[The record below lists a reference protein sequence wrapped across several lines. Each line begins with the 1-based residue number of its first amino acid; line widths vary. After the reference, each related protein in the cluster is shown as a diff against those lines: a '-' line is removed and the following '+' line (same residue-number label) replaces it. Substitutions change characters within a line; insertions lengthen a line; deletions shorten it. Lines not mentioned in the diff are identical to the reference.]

1 MVEAVGEY
9 VSFVIAEIEDARR
22 SCAHPIIIV
31 EQRVDAS
38 EYVDNCF
45 GTADMVIITDQYAHV
60 IDLKLGKGVEVSAVE
75 NPQLMIYGLGVL
87 NMAESIYDIETV
99 RMTIDKTH
107 TKMGKARPWM
117 LWPYLG
123 CGVCLFA
130 IFAIPT
136 SWGQVAQY
144 TFFFI
149 FYVMLN
155 AGFYT
160 ANNIAYSALTAL
172 VTKNENERVQ
182 LGSLRFVF
190 AFTTSTI
197 IQAVTFGLV
206 AHFGNTAAAW
216 RIVALIYVIIGIISN
231 TISVLSLKE
240 LPEDENETKKEA
252 DTPKEKYTLREAAGL
267 LVKNK
272 FYLLILGVYLLTQ
285 LYTAFTGVGT
295 YYMTYVLKDAN
306 LMGKF
311 ATALNIPM
319 IIGLLMVPTVI
330 AKLGGMYKINYT
342 GYALATIARILV
354 IVAAYMGSVPMML
367 AFTAIASLGMCP
379 LQGDLN
385 AVIASASDYTYL
397 TTGKRID
404 GTMYSCTSLGVK
416 IGGGLG
422 TAISGWLLAA
432 AGFIEGGVATQPEAV
447 ITMLNV
453 MYLWLPA
460 IFCALVTFL
469 LTKLNVEK
477 ANKALIASRKA

>member
-1 MVEAVGEY
+1 MTEKKYLKWYNKIGYGSGDIGGNVVYAFLTF
-9 VSFVIAEIEDARR
+9 FV
-22 SCAHPIIIV
+22 
-31 EQRVDAS
+31 
-38 EYVDNCF
+38 
-45 GTADMVIITDQYAHV
+45 
-60 IDLKLGKGVEVSAVE
+60 
-75 NPQLMIYGLGVL
+75 MIYLTDSIGLNSGIIGTL
-87 NMAESIYDIETV
+87 MAVAKIFDGISDVIFGSL
-99 RMTIDKTH
+99 IDKTH

-117 LWPYLG
+117 LWPYFG

-136 SWGQVAQY
+136 SWGKVAQY
-144 TFFFI
+144 TFFLI

-172 VTKNENERVQ
+172 VTRNENERVQ
-182 LGSLRFVF
+182 LGSIRFIF

-197 IQAVTFGLV
+197 IQAITFGLV
-206 AHFGNTAAAW
+206 DYFGNDAAAW
-216 RIVALIYVIIGIISN
+216 KIVALIYVMIGIISN

-240 LPEDENETKKEA
+240 LPEEENNTKKETSA
-252 DTPKEKYTLREAAGL
+252 PAEKYSLREAVGL
-267 LVKNK
+267 LIKNK
-272 FYLLILGVYLLTQ
+272 YYLLILGIYMLTQ
-285 LYTAFTGVGT
+285 LYSAFTGVGT
-295 YYMTYVLKDAN
+295 FYMTYVLGDAN
-306 LMGKF
+306 LLGKF

-319 IIGLLMVPTVI
+319 IIGLLLVPTVV
-330 AKLGGMYKINYT
+330 AKLGGMYRINYS
-342 GYALATIARILV
+342 GYIVATVARFLV
-354 IVAAYMGSVPMML
+354 IVAAYMGSIPMML
-367 AFTAIASLGMCP
+367 AFTAVASLGMCP

-416 IGGGLG
+416 LGGGLG
-422 TAISGWLLAA
+422 TAVSGWLLAA
-432 AGFIEGGVATQPEAV
+432 SGYIKGGAVAQPDSV

-469 LTKLNVEK
+469 LIQLNVEK
-477 ANKALIASRKA
+477 ANQTILAARKD

>member
-1 MVEAVGEY
+1 MTEKKYLKWYNKIGYGSGDIGGNVVYAFLTF
-9 VSFVIAEIEDARR
+9 FV
-22 SCAHPIIIV
+22 
-31 EQRVDAS
+31 
-38 EYVDNCF
+38 
-45 GTADMVIITDQYAHV
+45 
-60 IDLKLGKGVEVSAVE
+60 
-75 NPQLMIYGLGVL
+75 MIYLTDSIGLNSGIIGTL
-87 NMAESIYDIETV
+87 MAVAKIFDGISDVIFGAL
-99 RMTIDKTH
+99 IDKTH

-117 LWPYLG
+117 LWPYFG

-136 SWGQVAQY
+136 SWGKVAQY
-144 TFFFI
+144 TFFLI

-182 LGSLRFVF
+182 LGSIRFVF

-206 AHFGNTAAAW
+206 DHFGNDAAAW
-216 RIVALIYVIIGIISN
+216 KIVALIYVMIGIISN

-240 LPEDENETKKEA
+240 LPEEENNTKKETSA
-252 DTPKEKYTLREAAGL
+252 PAEKYSLREAVGL
-267 LVKNK
+267 LIKNK
-272 FYLLILGVYLLTQ
+272 YYLLILGIYLLTQ
-285 LYTAFTGVGT
+285 LYSAFTGVGT
-295 YYMTYVLKDAN
+295 FYMTYVLGDAN
-306 LMGKF
+306 LLGKF

-319 IIGLLMVPTVI
+319 IIGLLLVPTVV
-330 AKLGGMYKINYT
+330 AKLGGMYRINYS
-342 GYALATIARILV
+342 GYIVATVARFLV
-354 IVAAYMGSVPMML
+354 IVAAYMGSISMML
-367 AFTAIASLGMCP
+367 AFTAVASLGMCP

-416 IGGGLG
+416 LGGGLG
-422 TAISGWLLAA
+422 TAVSGWLLAA
-432 AGFIEGGVATQPEAV
+432 SGYIKGGAVAQPDSV

-469 LTKLNVEK
+469 LIQLNVEK
-477 ANKALIASRKA
+477 ANQTILAARKD

>member
-1 MVEAVGEY
+1 MTEKKYLKWYNKIGYGSGDIGGNVVYAFLTF
-9 VSFVIAEIEDARR
+9 FV
-22 SCAHPIIIV
+22 
-31 EQRVDAS
+31 
-38 EYVDNCF
+38 
-45 GTADMVIITDQYAHV
+45 
-60 IDLKLGKGVEVSAVE
+60 
-75 NPQLMIYGLGVL
+75 MIYLTDSIGLNSGIIGTL
-87 NMAESIYDIETV
+87 MAVAKIFDGISDVIFGSL
-99 RMTIDKTH
+99 IDKTH

-117 LWPYLG
+117 LWPYFG

-136 SWGQVAQY
+136 SWGKVAQY
-144 TFFFI
+144 TFFLI

-182 LGSLRFVF
+182 LGSIRFVF

-197 IQAVTFGLV
+197 IQAITFGLV
-206 AHFGNTAAAW
+206 DYFGNDAAAW
-216 RIVALIYVIIGIISN
+216 KIVALIYVIIGIISN

-240 LPEDENETKKEA
+240 LPEEENNTKKETSA
-252 DTPKEKYTLREAAGL
+252 PAEKYSLREAVGL
-267 LVKNK
+267 LIKNK
-272 FYLLILGVYLLTQ
+272 YYLLILGIYLLTQ
-285 LYTAFTGVGT
+285 LYSAFTGVGT
-295 YYMTYVLKDAN
+295 FYMTYVLGDAN
-306 LMGKF
+306 LLGKF

-319 IIGLLMVPTVI
+319 IIGLLLVPTVV
-330 AKLGGMYKINYT
+330 AKLGGMYRINYS
-342 GYALATIARILV
+342 GYLVATVARFLV
-354 IVAAYMGSVPMML
+354 IVAAYMDSIPMML
-367 AFTAIASLGMCP
+367 AFTAVASLGMCP

-416 IGGGLG
+416 LGGGLG
-422 TAISGWLLAA
+422 TAVSGWLLAA
-432 AGFIEGGVATQPEAV
+432 SGYIKGGAVAQPDSV

-460 IFCALVTFL
+460 IFCALVAL
-469 LTKLNVEK
+469 LLIQLNVEK
-477 ANKALIASRKA
+477 ANQTILAARKG

>member
-1 MVEAVGEY
+1 MTEKKYLKWYNKIGYGSGDIGGNVVYAFLTF
-9 VSFVIAEIEDARR
+9 FV
-22 SCAHPIIIV
+22 
-31 EQRVDAS
+31 
-38 EYVDNCF
+38 
-45 GTADMVIITDQYAHV
+45 
-60 IDLKLGKGVEVSAVE
+60 
-75 NPQLMIYGLGVL
+75 MIYLTDSIGLNSGIIGTL
-87 NMAESIYDIETV
+87 MAVAKIFDGISDVIFGSL
-99 RMTIDKTH
+99 IDKTH

-117 LWPYLG
+117 LWPYFG

-136 SWGQVAQY
+136 SWGKVAQY
-144 TFFFI
+144 TFFLI

-182 LGSLRFVF
+182 LGSIRFVF

-206 AHFGNTAAAW
+206 DYFGNDAAAW
-216 RIVALIYVIIGIISN
+216 KIVALIYVMIGIISN

-240 LPEDENETKKEA
+240 LPEEENNTEKETSA
-252 DTPKEKYTLREAAGL
+252 PAEKYSLREAVGL
-267 LVKNK
+267 LIKNK
-272 FYLLILGVYLLTQ
+272 YYLLILGIYLLTQ
-285 LYTAFTGVGT
+285 LYSAFTGVGT
-295 YYMTYVLKDAN
+295 FYMTYVLGDAN
-306 LMGKF
+306 LLGKF

-319 IIGLLMVPTVI
+319 IIGLLLVPTVV
-330 AKLGGMYKINYT
+330 AKLGGMYRINYS
-342 GYALATIARILV
+342 GYLVATVARFLV
-354 IVAAYMGSVPMML
+354 IVAAYMGSIPMML
-367 AFTAIASLGMCP
+367 VFTAVASLGMCP

-416 IGGGLG
+416 LGGGLG
-422 TAISGWLLAA
+422 TAVSGWLLAA
-432 AGFIEGGVATQPEAV
+432 SGYVKGGAVAQPDSV

-469 LTKLNVEK
+469 LIQLNVEK
-477 ANKALIASRKA
+477 ANQTILAARKG

>member
-1 MVEAVGEY
+1 MNEKRYLKWYNKIGYGSGDIAGNVVYAFLTF
-9 VSFVIAEIEDARR
+9 FV
-22 SCAHPIIIV
+22 
-31 EQRVDAS
+31 
-38 EYVDNCF
+38 
-45 GTADMVIITDQYAHV
+45 
-60 IDLKLGKGVEVSAVE
+60 
-75 NPQLMIYGLGVL
+75 MIYLTDTVGLNAGIVGTL
-87 NMAESIYDIETV
+87 MAVAKIFDGISDVIFGSL
-99 RMTIDKTH
+99 IDKTH

-136 SWGQVAQY
+136 SWGQTAQY
-144 TFFFI
+144 AFFFI

-206 AHFGNTAAAW
+206 AYFGNTAAAW
-216 RIVALIYVIIGIISN
+216 RIVALIYVVIGIISN
-231 TISVLSLKE
+231 TLSVLSVKE
-240 LPEDENETKKEA
+240 LPADELDETDDKNIQA
-252 DTPKEKYTLREAAGL
+252 VMEKYSLRDAARL
-267 LVKNK
+267 LFKNK
-272 FYLLILGVYLLTQ
+272 YYLLILGVYLLTQ
-285 LYTAFTGVGT
+285 LYSAFTGVGT
-295 YYMTYVLKDAN
+295 YYMTYVLGDAN
-306 LMGKF
+306 LLGKF

-319 IIGLLMVPTVI
+319 IIGLLIVPTLV
-330 AKLGGMYKINYT
+330 AKLGGMYKINYR
-342 GYALATIARILV
+342 GYAIATVARILV

-367 AFTAIASLGMCP
+367 VFTAVASLGMCP

-432 AGFIEGGVATQPEAV
+432 AGFIQGGAAVQPDSV
-447 ITMLNV
+447 ISMLNV

-469 LTKLNVEK
+469 LTRLNVEK
-477 ANKALIASRKA
+477 ANTALLAKKG

>member
-1 MVEAVGEY
+1 MTEKKYLKWYNKIGYGSGDIGGNVVYAFLTF
-9 VSFVIAEIEDARR
+9 FV
-22 SCAHPIIIV
+22 
-31 EQRVDAS
+31 
-38 EYVDNCF
+38 
-45 GTADMVIITDQYAHV
+45 
-60 IDLKLGKGVEVSAVE
+60 
-75 NPQLMIYGLGVL
+75 MIYLTDSVGLNSGIIGTL
-87 NMAESIYDIETV
+87 MAVAKIFDGISDVIFGSL
-99 RMTIDKTH
+99 IDKTH

-117 LWPYLG
+117 LWPYFG

-136 SWGQVAQY
+136 SWGKVAQY
-144 TFFFI
+144 AFFLI

-155 AGFYT
+155 AVFYT

-182 LGSLRFVF
+182 LGSIRFIF

-206 AHFGNTAAAW
+206 DYFGNDAAAW
-216 RIVALIYVIIGIISN
+216 KIVALIYVMIGIISN

-240 LPEDENETKKEA
+240 LPEEENNTKKETSA
-252 DTPKEKYTLREAAGL
+252 PAEKYSLREAVGL
-267 LVKNK
+267 LIKNK
-272 FYLLILGVYLLTQ
+272 YYLLILGIYLLTQ
-285 LYTAFTGVGT
+285 LYSAFTGVGT
-295 YYMTYVLKDAN
+295 FYMTYVLGDAN
-306 LMGKF
+306 LLGKF

-319 IIGLLMVPTVI
+319 IIGLLLVPTVV
-330 AKLGGMYKINYT
+330 AKLGGMYRINYS
-342 GYALATIARILV
+342 GYLVATVARFLV
-354 IVAAYMGSVPMML
+354 IVAAYMGSIPMML
-367 AFTAIASLGMCP
+367 VFTAVASLGMCP

-416 IGGGLG
+416 LGGGLG
-422 TAISGWLLAA
+422 TAVSGWLLAA
-432 AGFIEGGVATQPEAV
+432 SGYIKGGAVAQPDSV

-469 LTKLNVEK
+469 LIQLNVEK
-477 ANKALIASRKA
+477 ANQTILAARKG

>member
-1 MVEAVGEY
+1 MWVWETPPEVKENLFRRITMNEKRYLKWYNKIGYGSGDIAGNVVY
-9 VSFVIAEIEDARR
+9 AFLTFFV
-22 SCAHPIIIV
+22 
-31 EQRVDAS
+31 
-38 EYVDNCF
+38 
-45 GTADMVIITDQYAHV
+45 
-60 IDLKLGKGVEVSAVE
+60 
-75 NPQLMIYGLGVL
+75 MIYLTDTIGLNPGIIGTL
-87 NMAESIYDIETV
+87 MAVAKIFDGFSDVIFGSL
-99 RMTIDKTH
+99 IDKTH

-123 CGVCLFA
+123 CGACLFA

-136 SWGQVAQY
+136 SWGQTAQY
-144 TFFFI
+144 AFFFI

-206 AHFGNTAAAW
+206 EHFGNDAAAW

-231 TISVLSLKE
+231 TISVLSMKE
-240 LPEDENETKKEA
+240 LPPDELDETENKNIQTA
-252 DTPKEKYTLREAAGL
+252 TEKYSLREAASL

-295 YYMTYVLKDAN
+295 YYMTYVLGDAN

-319 IIGLLMVPTVI
+319 IIGLLLVPTIV
-330 AKLGGMYKINYT
+330 AKLGGMYKINYS
-342 GYALATIARILV
+342 GYALATVARILV

-367 AFTAIASLGMCP
+367 AFTAVASLGMCP

-432 AGFIEGGVATQPEAV
+432 SGFIQGGAAVQPDSV

-460 IFCALVTFL
+460 IFCGLVTFL

-477 ANKALIASRKA
+477 ANQKILSAHKV

>member
-1 MVEAVGEY
+1 MTEKKYLKWYNKIGYGSGDIGGNVVYAFLTF
-9 VSFVIAEIEDARR
+9 FV
-22 SCAHPIIIV
+22 
-31 EQRVDAS
+31 
-38 EYVDNCF
+38 
-45 GTADMVIITDQYAHV
+45 
-60 IDLKLGKGVEVSAVE
+60 
-75 NPQLMIYGLGVL
+75 MIYLTDSIGLNSGIIGTL
-87 NMAESIYDIETV
+87 MAVAKIFDGISDVIFGSL
-99 RMTIDKTH
+99 IDKTH

-117 LWPYLG
+117 LWPYFG

-136 SWGQVAQY
+136 SWGKVAQY
-144 TFFFI
+144 TFFLI

-182 LGSLRFVF
+182 LGSIRFVF

-197 IQAVTFGLV
+197 IQAITFGLV
-206 AHFGNTAAAW
+206 DYFGNDAAAW
-216 RIVALIYVIIGIISN
+216 KIVALIYVIIGIISN

-240 LPEDENETKKEA
+240 LPEEENNTKKETSA
-252 DTPKEKYTLREAAGL
+252 PAEKYSLREAVGL
-267 LVKNK
+267 LIKNK
-272 FYLLILGVYLLTQ
+272 YYLLILGIYLLTQ
-285 LYTAFTGVGT
+285 LYSAFTGVGT
-295 YYMTYVLKDAN
+295 FYMTYVLGDAN
-306 LMGKF
+306 LLGKF

-319 IIGLLMVPTVI
+319 IIGLLLVPTVV
-330 AKLGGMYKINYT
+330 AKLGGMYRINYS
-342 GYALATIARILV
+342 GYLVATVARFLV
-354 IVAAYMGSVPMML
+354 IVAAYMGSIPMML
-367 AFTAIASLGMCP
+367 VFTAVASLGMCP

-416 IGGGLG
+416 LGGGLG
-422 TAISGWLLAA
+422 TAVSGWLLAA
-432 AGFIEGGVATQPEAV
+432 SGYIKGGAVAQPDSV

-469 LTKLNVEK
+469 LIQLNVEK
-477 ANKALIASRKA
+477 ANQTILAARKG

>member
-1 MVEAVGEY
+1 MTEKKYLKWYNKIGYGSGDIGGNVVYAFLTF
-9 VSFVIAEIEDARR
+9 FV
-22 SCAHPIIIV
+22 
-31 EQRVDAS
+31 
-38 EYVDNCF
+38 
-45 GTADMVIITDQYAHV
+45 
-60 IDLKLGKGVEVSAVE
+60 
-75 NPQLMIYGLGVL
+75 MIYLTDSVGLNSGIIGTL
-87 NMAESIYDIETV
+87 MAVAKIFDGISDVIFGSL
-99 RMTIDKTH
+99 IDKTH

-117 LWPYLG
+117 LWPYFG

-136 SWGQVAQY
+136 SWGKVAQY
-144 TFFFI
+144 AFFLI

-155 AGFYT
+155 AVFYT

-182 LGSLRFVF
+182 LGSIRFVF

-206 AHFGNTAAAW
+206 DYFGNDAAAW
-216 RIVALIYVIIGIISN
+216 KIVALIYVMIGIISN

-240 LPEDENETKKEA
+240 LPEEENNTKKETSA
-252 DTPKEKYTLREAAGL
+252 PAEKYSLREAVGL
-267 LVKNK
+267 LIKNK
-272 FYLLILGVYLLTQ
+272 YYLLILGIYLLTQ
-285 LYTAFTGVGT
+285 LYSAFTGVGT
-295 YYMTYVLKDAN
+295 FYMTYVLGDAN
-306 LMGKF
+306 LLGKF

-319 IIGLLMVPTVI
+319 IIGLLLVPTVV
-330 AKLGGMYKINYT
+330 AKLGGMYRINYS
-342 GYALATIARILV
+342 GYIVATVARFLV
-354 IVAAYMGSVPMML
+354 IVAAYMGSIPMML
-367 AFTAIASLGMCP
+367 AFTAVASLGMCP

-416 IGGGLG
+416 LGGGLG
-422 TAISGWLLAA
+422 TAVSGWLLAA
-432 AGFIEGGVATQPEAV
+432 SGYIKGGAVAQPDSV

-460 IFCALVTFL
+460 IFCALVAFL
-469 LTKLNVEK
+469 LIQLNVEK
-477 ANKALIASRKA
+477 ANQTILAARKG

>member
-1 MVEAVGEY
+1 MTEKKYLKWYNKIGYGSGDIGGNVVYAFLTF
-9 VSFVIAEIEDARR
+9 FV
-22 SCAHPIIIV
+22 
-31 EQRVDAS
+31 
-38 EYVDNCF
+38 
-45 GTADMVIITDQYAHV
+45 
-60 IDLKLGKGVEVSAVE
+60 
-75 NPQLMIYGLGVL
+75 MIYLTDSIGLNSGIIGTL
-87 NMAESIYDIETV
+87 MAVAKIFDGISDVIFGAL
-99 RMTIDKTH
+99 IDKTH

-117 LWPYLG
+117 LWPYFG

-136 SWGQVAQY
+136 SWGKVAQY
-144 TFFFI
+144 TFFLI

-155 AGFYT
+155 VGFYT

-182 LGSLRFVF
+182 LGSIRFVF

-197 IQAVTFGLV
+197 IQAITFGLV
-206 AHFGNTAAAW
+206 DHFGNDAAAW
-216 RIVALIYVIIGIISN
+216 KIVALIYVMIGIISN

-240 LPEDENETKKEA
+240 LPEEENNTKKETSA
-252 DTPKEKYTLREAAGL
+252 PAEKYSLREAVGL
-267 LVKNK
+267 LLKNK
-272 FYLLILGVYLLTQ
+272 YYLLILGIYLLTQ
-285 LYTAFTGVGT
+285 LYSAFTGVGT
-295 YYMTYVLKDAN
+295 FYMTYVLGDAN
-306 LMGKF
+306 LLGKF

-319 IIGLLMVPTVI
+319 IIGLLLVPTVV
-330 AKLGGMYKINYT
+330 AKLGGMYRINYS
-342 GYALATIARILV
+342 GYIVATVARFLV
-354 IVAAYMGSVPMML
+354 IVAAYMDSIPMML
-367 AFTAIASLGMCP
+367 AFTAVASLGMCP

-416 IGGGLG
+416 LGGGLG
-422 TAISGWLLAA
+422 TAVSGWLLAA
-432 AGFIEGGVATQPEAV
+432 SGYIKGGAVAQPDSV

-469 LTKLNVEK
+469 LIQLNVEK
-477 ANKALIASRKA
+477 ANQTILAARKG

>member
-1 MVEAVGEY
+1 MTEKKYLKWYNKIGYGSGDIGGNVVYAFLTF
-9 VSFVIAEIEDARR
+9 FV
-22 SCAHPIIIV
+22 
-31 EQRVDAS
+31 
-38 EYVDNCF
+38 
-45 GTADMVIITDQYAHV
+45 
-60 IDLKLGKGVEVSAVE
+60 
-75 NPQLMIYGLGVL
+75 MIYLTDSVGLNSGIIGTL
-87 NMAESIYDIETV
+87 MAVAKIFDGISDVIFGSL
-99 RMTIDKTH
+99 IDKTH

-117 LWPYLG
+117 LWPYFG

-136 SWGQVAQY
+136 SWGKVAQY
-144 TFFFI
+144 AFFLI

-155 AGFYT
+155 AVFYT

-182 LGSLRFVF
+182 LGSIRFIF

-206 AHFGNTAAAW
+206 DYFGNDAAAW
-216 RIVALIYVIIGIISN
+216 KIVALIYVMIGIISN

-240 LPEDENETKKEA
+240 LPEEENNTKKETSA
-252 DTPKEKYTLREAAGL
+252 PAEKYSLREAVGL
-267 LVKNK
+267 LIKNK
-272 FYLLILGVYLLTQ
+272 YYLLILGIYLLTQ
-285 LYTAFTGVGT
+285 LYSAFTGVGT
-295 YYMTYVLKDAN
+295 FYMTYVLGDAN
-306 LMGKF
+306 LLGKF

-319 IIGLLMVPTVI
+319 IIGLLLVPTVV
-330 AKLGGMYKINYT
+330 AKLGGMYRINYS
-342 GYALATIARILV
+342 GYIVATVARFLV
-354 IVAAYMGSVPMML
+354 IVAAYMGSIPMML
-367 AFTAIASLGMCP
+367 AFTAVASLGMCP

-416 IGGGLG
+416 LGGGLG
-422 TAISGWLLAA
+422 TAVSGWLLAA
-432 AGFIEGGVATQPEAV
+432 SGYIKGGAVAQPDSV

-460 IFCALVTFL
+460 IFCALVAFL
-469 LTKLNVEK
+469 LIQLNVEK
-477 ANKALIASRKA
+477 ANQTILAARKG

>member
-1 MVEAVGEY
+1 MQDKRYLKWFNKIGYGSGDIAGNVVYAFLTF
-9 VSFVIAEIEDARR
+9 FV
-22 SCAHPIIIV
+22 
-31 EQRVDAS
+31 
-38 EYVDNCF
+38 
-45 GTADMVIITDQYAHV
+45 
-60 IDLKLGKGVEVSAVE
+60 
-75 NPQLMIYGLGVL
+75 MIYLTDTIGLNPGIIGTL
-87 NMAESIYDIETV
+87 MAVAKIFDGFSDVIFGSL
-99 RMTIDKTH
+99 IDKTK

-144 TFFFI
+144 AFFFI

-197 IQAVTFGLV
+197 IQGVTFTLV

-231 TISVLSLKE
+231 TISVLSVKE
-240 LPEDENETKKEA
+240 LPVDELDETDDKNIQA
-252 DTPKEKYTLREAAGL
+252 VMEKYSLRDAARL
-267 LVKNK
+267 LIKNK
-272 FYLLILGVYLLTQ
+272 YYLLILGVYLLTQ
-285 LYTAFTGVGT
+285 LYSAFTGVGT
-295 YYMTYVLKDAN
+295 YYMTYVLGNKD
-306 LMGKF
+306 LMGNF

-319 IIGLLMVPTVI
+319 IIGLLIVPTLV
-330 AKLGGMYKINYT
+330 AKLGGMYKINYR
-342 GYALATIARILV
+342 GYALATLARILV

-367 AFTAIASLGMCP
+367 VFTAVASLGMCP

-432 AGFIEGGVATQPEAV
+432 AGFIQGGAAVQPDSV
-447 ITMLNV
+447 ISMLNV

-477 ANKALIASRKA
+477 ANSALLAKKG

>member
-1 MVEAVGEY
+1 MTEKKYLKWYNKIGYGSGDIGGNVVYAFLTF
-9 VSFVIAEIEDARR
+9 FV
-22 SCAHPIIIV
+22 
-31 EQRVDAS
+31 
-38 EYVDNCF
+38 
-45 GTADMVIITDQYAHV
+45 
-60 IDLKLGKGVEVSAVE
+60 
-75 NPQLMIYGLGVL
+75 MIYLTDSIGLNSGIIGTL
-87 NMAESIYDIETV
+87 MAVAKIFDGISDVIFGAL
-99 RMTIDKTH
+99 IDKTH

-117 LWPYLG
+117 LWPYFG

-136 SWGQVAQY
+136 SWGKVAQY
-144 TFFFI
+144 TFFLI

-182 LGSLRFVF
+182 LGSIRFVF

-197 IQAVTFGLV
+197 IQAITFGLV
-206 AHFGNTAAAW
+206 DYFGNDAAAW
-216 RIVALIYVIIGIISN
+216 KIVALIYVMIGIISN

-240 LPEDENETKKEA
+240 LPEEENNTKKETSA
-252 DTPKEKYTLREAAGL
+252 PAEKYSLREAVGL
-267 LVKNK
+267 LIKNK
-272 FYLLILGVYLLTQ
+272 YYLLILGIYLLTQ
-285 LYTAFTGVGT
+285 LYSAFTGVGT
-295 YYMTYVLKDAN
+295 FYMTYVLGDAN
-306 LMGKF
+306 LLGKF

-319 IIGLLMVPTVI
+319 IIGLLLVPTVV
-330 AKLGGMYKINYT
+330 AKLGGMYRINYS
-342 GYALATIARILV
+342 GYLVATVARFLV
-354 IVAAYMGSVPMML
+354 IVAAYMGSIPMML
-367 AFTAIASLGMCP
+367 VFTAVASLGMCP

-416 IGGGLG
+416 LGGGLG
-422 TAISGWLLAA
+422 TAVSGWLLAA
-432 AGFIEGGVATQPEAV
+432 SGYVKGGAVAQPDSV

-460 IFCALVTFL
+460 IFCALVAL
-469 LTKLNVEK
+469 LLIQLNVEK
-477 ANKALIASRKA
+477 ANQTIQAARKG

>member
-1 MVEAVGEY
+1 MTEKKYLKWYNKIGYGSGDIGGNVVYAFLTF
-9 VSFVIAEIEDARR
+9 FV
-22 SCAHPIIIV
+22 
-31 EQRVDAS
+31 
-38 EYVDNCF
+38 
-45 GTADMVIITDQYAHV
+45 
-60 IDLKLGKGVEVSAVE
+60 
-75 NPQLMIYGLGVL
+75 MIYLTDSVGLNSGIIGTL
-87 NMAESIYDIETV
+87 MAVAKIFDGISDVIFGSL
-99 RMTIDKTH
+99 IDKTH

-117 LWPYLG
+117 LWPYFG

-136 SWGQVAQY
+136 SWGKVAQY

-182 LGSLRFVF
+182 LGSIRFVF

-197 IQAVTFGLV
+197 IQAITFGLV
-206 AHFGNTAAAW
+206 DYFGNDAAAW
-216 RIVALIYVIIGIISN
+216 KIVALIYVMIGIISN

-240 LPEDENETKKEA
+240 LPEEENNTKKETSA
-252 DTPKEKYTLREAAGL
+252 PAEKYSLREAVGL
-267 LVKNK
+267 LIKNK
-272 FYLLILGVYLLTQ
+272 YYLLILGIYMLTQ
-285 LYTAFTGVGT
+285 LYSAFTGVGT
-295 YYMTYVLKDAN
+295 FYMTYVLGDAN
-306 LMGKF
+306 LLGKF

-319 IIGLLMVPTVI
+319 IIGLLLVPTVV
-330 AKLGGMYKINYT
+330 AKLGGMYRINYS
-342 GYALATIARILV
+342 GYIVATVARFLV
-354 IVAAYMGSVPMML
+354 IVAAYMDNIPMML
-367 AFTAIASLGMCP
+367 AFTAVASLGMCP

-416 IGGGLG
+416 LGGGLG
-422 TAISGWLLAA
+422 TAVSGWLLAA
-432 AGFIEGGVATQPEAV
+432 SGYIEGGAVVQPDSV

-469 LTKLNVEK
+469 LIQLNVEK
-477 ANKALIASRKA
+477 ANQTILAARKG

>member
-1 MVEAVGEY
+1 MTEKKYLKWYNKIGYGSGDIGGNVVYAFLTF
-9 VSFVIAEIEDARR
+9 FV
-22 SCAHPIIIV
+22 
-31 EQRVDAS
+31 
-38 EYVDNCF
+38 
-45 GTADMVIITDQYAHV
+45 
-60 IDLKLGKGVEVSAVE
+60 
-75 NPQLMIYGLGVL
+75 MIYLTDSVGLNSGIIGTL
-87 NMAESIYDIETV
+87 MAVAKIFDGISDVIFGSL
-99 RMTIDKTH
+99 IDKTH

-117 LWPYLG
+117 LWPYFG

-136 SWGQVAQY
+136 SWGNVAQY
-144 TFFFI
+144 AFFLI

-155 AGFYT
+155 AVFYT

-182 LGSLRFVF
+182 LGSIRFIF

-197 IQAVTFGLV
+197 IQAITFGLV
-206 AHFGNTAAAW
+206 DYFGNDAAAW
-216 RIVALIYVIIGIISN
+216 KIVALIYVMIGIISN

-240 LPEDENETKKEA
+240 LPEEENNTKKETSA
-252 DTPKEKYTLREAAGL
+252 PAEKYSLREAVGL
-267 LVKNK
+267 LIKNK
-272 FYLLILGVYLLTQ
+272 YYLLILGIYMLTQ
-285 LYTAFTGVGT
+285 LYSAFTGVGT
-295 YYMTYVLKDAN
+295 YYMTYVLGDAN
-306 LMGKF
+306 LLGKF

-319 IIGLLMVPTVI
+319 IIGLLLVPTVV
-330 AKLGGMYKINYT
+330 AKLGGMYRINYS
-342 GYALATIARILV
+342 GYIVATVARFLV
-354 IVAAYMGSVPMML
+354 IVAAYMASIPMML
-367 AFTAIASLGMCP
+367 AFTAVASLGMCP

-416 IGGGLG
+416 LGGGLG
-422 TAISGWLLAA
+422 TAVSGWLLAA
-432 AGFIEGGVATQPEAV
+432 SGYIKGGAVAQPDSV

-469 LTKLNVEK
+469 LIQLNVEK
-477 ANKALIASRKA
+477 ANQTILAARKG

>member
-1 MVEAVGEY
+1 MTEKKYLKWYNKIGYGSGDIGGNVVYAFLTF
-9 VSFVIAEIEDARR
+9 FV
-22 SCAHPIIIV
+22 
-31 EQRVDAS
+31 
-38 EYVDNCF
+38 
-45 GTADMVIITDQYAHV
+45 
-60 IDLKLGKGVEVSAVE
+60 
-75 NPQLMIYGLGVL
+75 MIYLTDSIGLNSGIIGTL
-87 NMAESIYDIETV
+87 MAVAKIFDGISDVIFGSL
-99 RMTIDKTH
+99 IDKTH

-117 LWPYLG
+117 LWPYFG

-136 SWGQVAQY
+136 SWGKVAQY
-144 TFFFI
+144 TFFLI

-155 AGFYT
+155 AVFYT

-182 LGSLRFVF
+182 LGSIRFVF

-197 IQAVTFGLV
+197 IQAITFGLV
-206 AHFGNTAAAW
+206 DYFGNDAAAW
-216 RIVALIYVIIGIISN
+216 KIVALIYVIIGIISN

-240 LPEDENETKKEA
+240 LPEEENNTKKETSA
-252 DTPKEKYTLREAAGL
+252 PAEKYSLREAVGL
-267 LVKNK
+267 LIKNK
-272 FYLLILGVYLLTQ
+272 YYLLILGIYMLTQ
-285 LYTAFTGVGT
+285 LYSAFTGVGT
-295 YYMTYVLKDAN
+295 YYMTYVLGDAN
-306 LMGKF
+306 LLGKF

-319 IIGLLMVPTVI
+319 IIGLLLVPTVV
-330 AKLGGMYKINYT
+330 AKLGGMYRINYS
-342 GYALATIARILV
+342 GYIVATVARFLV
-354 IVAAYMGSVPMML
+354 IVAAYMDSIPMML
-367 AFTAIASLGMCP
+367 AFTAVASLGMCP

-416 IGGGLG
+416 LGGGLG
-422 TAISGWLLAA
+422 TAVSGWLLAA
-432 AGFIEGGVATQPEAV
+432 SGYIKGGAVAQPDSV

-469 LTKLNVEK
+469 LIQLNVEK
-477 ANKALIASRKA
+477 ANQTILAAHKG

>member
-1 MVEAVGEY
+1 MTEKKYLKWYNKIGYGSGDIGGNVVYAFLTF
-9 VSFVIAEIEDARR
+9 FV
-22 SCAHPIIIV
+22 
-31 EQRVDAS
+31 
-38 EYVDNCF
+38 
-45 GTADMVIITDQYAHV
+45 
-60 IDLKLGKGVEVSAVE
+60 
-75 NPQLMIYGLGVL
+75 MIYLTDSIGLNSGIIGTL
-87 NMAESIYDIETV
+87 MAVAKIFDGISDVIFGSL
-99 RMTIDKTH
+99 IDKTH

-117 LWPYLG
+117 LWPYFG

-136 SWGQVAQY
+136 SWGKVAQY
-144 TFFFI
+144 TFFLI

-155 AGFYT
+155 AVFYT

-182 LGSLRFVF
+182 LGSIRFVF

-206 AHFGNTAAAW
+206 DHFGNDAAAW
-216 RIVALIYVIIGIISN
+216 KIVALIYVIIGIISN

-240 LPEDENETKKEA
+240 LPEEENNTKKETSA
-252 DTPKEKYTLREAAGL
+252 PAEKYSLREAVGL
-267 LVKNK
+267 LIKNK
-272 FYLLILGVYLLTQ
+272 YYLLILGIYLLTQ
-285 LYTAFTGVGT
+285 LYSAFTGVGT
-295 YYMTYVLKDAN
+295 FYMTYVLGDAN
-306 LMGKF
+306 LLGKF

-319 IIGLLMVPTVI
+319 IIGLLLVPTVV
-330 AKLGGMYKINYT
+330 AKLGGMYRINYS
-342 GYALATIARILV
+342 GYLVATVARFLV
-354 IVAAYMGSVPMML
+354 IVAAYMGSIPMML
-367 AFTAIASLGMCP
+367 AFTAGASLGMCP

-416 IGGGLG
+416 LGGGLG
-422 TAISGWLLAA
+422 TAVSGWLLAA
-432 AGFIEGGVATQPEAV
+432 SGYIKGGAVAQPDSV

-469 LTKLNVEK
+469 LIQLNVEK
-477 ANKALIASRKA
+477 ANQTILAARKG

>member
-1 MVEAVGEY
+1 MTEKKYLKWYNKIGYGSGDIGGNVVYAFLTF
-9 VSFVIAEIEDARR
+9 FV
-22 SCAHPIIIV
+22 
-31 EQRVDAS
+31 
-38 EYVDNCF
+38 
-45 GTADMVIITDQYAHV
+45 
-60 IDLKLGKGVEVSAVE
+60 
-75 NPQLMIYGLGVL
+75 MIYLTDSIGLNSGIIGTL
-87 NMAESIYDIETV
+87 MAVAKIFDGISDVIFGSL
-99 RMTIDKTH
+99 IDKTH

-117 LWPYLG
+117 LWPYFG

-136 SWGQVAQY
+136 SWGKVAQY
-144 TFFFI
+144 AFFLI

-155 AGFYT
+155 AVFYT

-182 LGSLRFVF
+182 LGSIRFVF

-197 IQAVTFGLV
+197 IQAITFGLV
-206 AHFGNTAAAW
+206 DHFGNDAAAW
-216 RIVALIYVIIGIISN
+216 KIVALIYVMIGIISN

-240 LPEDENETKKEA
+240 LPEEENNTKKETSA
-252 DTPKEKYTLREAAGL
+252 PAEKYSLREAVGL
-267 LVKNK
+267 LIKNK
-272 FYLLILGVYLLTQ
+272 YYLLILGIYLLTQ
-285 LYTAFTGVGT
+285 LYSAFTGVGT
-295 YYMTYVLKDAN
+295 FYMTYVLGDAN
-306 LMGKF
+306 LLGKF

-319 IIGLLMVPTVI
+319 IIGLLLVPTVV
-330 AKLGGMYKINYT
+330 AKLGGMYRINYSC
-342 GYALATIARILV
+342 YLVATVARFLV
-354 IVAAYMGSVPMML
+354 IVAAYMGSIPMML
-367 AFTAIASLGMCP
+367 VFTAVASLGMCP

-416 IGGGLG
+416 LGGGLG
-422 TAISGWLLAA
+422 TAVSGWLLAA
-432 AGFIEGGVATQPEAV
+432 SGYIKGGAVAQPDSV

-469 LTKLNVEK
+469 LIQLNVEK
-477 ANKALIASRKA
+477 ANQTILAARKG

>member
-1 MVEAVGEY
+1 MVYAFLTF
-9 VSFVIAEIEDARR
+9 FV
-22 SCAHPIIIV
+22 
-31 EQRVDAS
+31 
-38 EYVDNCF
+38 
-45 GTADMVIITDQYAHV
+45 
-60 IDLKLGKGVEVSAVE
+60 
-75 NPQLMIYGLGVL
+75 MIYLTDSIGLNSGIIGTL
-87 NMAESIYDIETV
+87 MAVAKIFDGISDVIFGSL
-99 RMTIDKTH
+99 IDKTH

-117 LWPYLG
+117 LWPYFG

-136 SWGQVAQY
+136 SWGKVAQY
-144 TFFFI
+144 TFFLI

-182 LGSLRFVF
+182 LGSIRFVF

-206 AHFGNTAAAW
+206 DYFGNDAAAW
-216 RIVALIYVIIGIISN
+216 KIVALIYVMIGIISN

-240 LPEDENETKKEA
+240 LPEEENNTKKETSA
-252 DTPKEKYTLREAAGL
+252 PAEKYSLREAVGL
-267 LVKNK
+267 LIKNK
-272 FYLLILGVYLLTQ
+272 YYLLILGIYLLTQ
-285 LYTAFTGVGT
+285 LYSAFTGVGT
-295 YYMTYVLKDAN
+295 FYMTYVLGDAN
-306 LMGKF
+306 LLGKF

-319 IIGLLMVPTVI
+319 IIGLLLVPTVV
-330 AKLGGMYKINYT
+330 AKLGGMYRINYS
-342 GYALATIARILV
+342 GYLVATVARFLV
-354 IVAAYMGSVPMML
+354 IVAAYMGSIPMML
-367 AFTAIASLGMCP
+367 AFTAVASLGMCP

-416 IGGGLG
+416 LGGGLG
-422 TAISGWLLAA
+422 TAVSGWLLAA
-432 AGFIEGGVATQPEAV
+432 SGYIKGGAFSQPDSV

-469 LTKLNVEK
+469 LIQLNVEK
-477 ANKALIASRKA
+477 ANQTILAARKG

>member
-1 MVEAVGEY
+1 MQDKRYLKWFNKIGYGSGDIAGNVVYAFLTF
-9 VSFVIAEIEDARR
+9 FV
-22 SCAHPIIIV
+22 
-31 EQRVDAS
+31 
-38 EYVDNCF
+38 
-45 GTADMVIITDQYAHV
+45 
-60 IDLKLGKGVEVSAVE
+60 
-75 NPQLMIYGLGVL
+75 MIYLTDTIGLNPGIIGTL
-87 NMAESIYDIETV
+87 MAVAKIFDGFSDVIFGSL
-99 RMTIDKTH
+99 IDKTK

-136 SWGQVAQY
+136 SWGQTAQY
-144 TFFFI
+144 AFFFI

-197 IQAVTFGLV
+197 IQAITFGLV

-231 TISVLSLKE
+231 TISVLSVKE
-240 LPEDENETKKEA
+240 LPVDELDETDDKNIQA
-252 DTPKEKYTLREAAGL
+252 VMEKYSLRDAARL
-267 LVKNK
+267 LIKNK
-272 FYLLILGVYLLTQ
+272 YYLLILGVYLLTQ
-285 LYTAFTGVGT
+285 LYSAFTGVGT
-295 YYMTYVLKDAN
+295 YYMTYVLGNKD
-306 LMGKF
+306 LMGNF

-319 IIGLLMVPTVI
+319 IIGLLIVPTLV
-330 AKLGGMYKINYT
+330 AKLGGMYKINYR
-342 GYALATIARILV
+342 GYALATVARILV

-367 AFTAIASLGMCP
+367 VFTAVASLGMCP

-432 AGFIEGGVATQPEAV
+432 AGFIQGGAAVQPDSV
-447 ITMLNV
+447 ISMLNV

-477 ANKALIASRKA
+477 ANTALLAKKG

>member
-1 MVEAVGEY
+1 MWVGETPPEVKENLFRRIIMNEKRY
-9 VSFVIAEIEDARR
+9 LKWYNKIGYGSGDIAGNVVYAFLTFFV
-22 SCAHPIIIV
+22 
-31 EQRVDAS
+31 
-38 EYVDNCF
+38 
-45 GTADMVIITDQYAHV
+45 
-60 IDLKLGKGVEVSAVE
+60 
-75 NPQLMIYGLGVL
+75 MIYLTDTIGLNPGIIGTL
-87 NMAESIYDIETV
+87 MAVAKIFDGFSDVIFGSL
-99 RMTIDKTH
+99 IDKTH

-136 SWGQVAQY
+136 SWGQTAQY
-144 TFFFI
+144 AFFFI

-206 AHFGNTAAAW
+206 EHFGNDAAAW

-231 TISVLSLKE
+231 TISVLSMKE
-240 LPEDENETKKEA
+240 LPPDELDETENKNIQTA
-252 DTPKEKYTLREAAGL
+252 TEKYSLREAASL

-295 YYMTYVLKDAN
+295 YYMTYVLGDAN

-319 IIGLLMVPTVI
+319 IIGLLLVPTIV
-330 AKLGGMYKINYT
+330 AKLGGMYKINYS
-342 GYALATIARILV
+342 GYALATVARILV
-354 IVAAYMGSVPMML
+354 IVAAYMSSVPMML
-367 AFTAIASLGMCP
+367 AFTAVASLGMCP

-385 AVIASASDYTYL
+385 AVIASASEYTYL

-432 AGFIEGGVATQPEAV
+432 SGFIQGGAAVQPDSV
-447 ITMLNV
+447 INMLNA

-460 IFCALVTFL
+460 IFCGLVTFL

-477 ANKALIASRKA
+477 ANQKILSAHKV

>member
-1 MVEAVGEY
+1 MTEKKYLKWYNKIGYGSGDIGGNVVYAFLTF
-9 VSFVIAEIEDARR
+9 FV
-22 SCAHPIIIV
+22 
-31 EQRVDAS
+31 
-38 EYVDNCF
+38 
-45 GTADMVIITDQYAHV
+45 
-60 IDLKLGKGVEVSAVE
+60 
-75 NPQLMIYGLGVL
+75 MIYLTDSIGLNSGIIGTL
-87 NMAESIYDIETV
+87 MAVAKIIDGISDVIFGSL
-99 RMTIDKTH
+99 IDKTH

-117 LWPYLG
+117 LWPYFG

-136 SWGQVAQY
+136 SWGKVAQY
-144 TFFFI
+144 TFFLI

-182 LGSLRFVF
+182 LGSIRFVF

-197 IQAVTFGLV
+197 IQAITFGLV
-206 AHFGNTAAAW
+206 DYFGNDAAAW
-216 RIVALIYVIIGIISN
+216 KIVALIYVMIGIISN

-240 LPEDENETKKEA
+240 LPEEENNTKKETSA
-252 DTPKEKYTLREAAGL
+252 PAEKYSLREAVGL
-267 LVKNK
+267 LIKNK
-272 FYLLILGVYLLTQ
+272 YYLLILGIYLLTQ
-285 LYTAFTGVGT
+285 LYSAFTGVGT
-295 YYMTYVLKDAN
+295 FYMTYVLGDAN
-306 LMGKF
+306 LLGKF

-319 IIGLLMVPTVI
+319 IIGLLLVPTVV
-330 AKLGGMYKINYT
+330 AKLGGMYRINYS
-342 GYALATIARILV
+342 GYLVATVARFLV
-354 IVAAYMGSVPMML
+354 IVAAYMGSIPMML
-367 AFTAIASLGMCP
+367 VFTAVASLGMCP

-416 IGGGLG
+416 LGGGLG
-422 TAISGWLLAA
+422 TAVSGWLLAA
-432 AGFIEGGVATQPEAV
+432 SGYIKGGAVAQPDSV

-460 IFCALVTFL
+460 IFCALVAL
-469 LTKLNVEK
+469 LLIQLNVEK
-477 ANKALIASRKA
+477 ANQTILAARKG

>member
-1 MVEAVGEY
+1 MTEKKYLKWYNKIGYGSGDIGGNVVYAFLTF
-9 VSFVIAEIEDARR
+9 FV
-22 SCAHPIIIV
+22 
-31 EQRVDAS
+31 
-38 EYVDNCF
+38 
-45 GTADMVIITDQYAHV
+45 
-60 IDLKLGKGVEVSAVE
+60 
-75 NPQLMIYGLGVL
+75 MIYLTDSIGLNSGIIGTL
-87 NMAESIYDIETV
+87 MAVAKIFDGISDVIFGSL
-99 RMTIDKTH
+99 IDKTH

-117 LWPYLG
+117 LWPYFG

-136 SWGQVAQY
+136 SWGKVAQY
-144 TFFFI
+144 TFFLI

-182 LGSLRFVF
+182 LGSIRFVF

-197 IQAVTFGLV
+197 IQAITFGLV
-206 AHFGNTAAAW
+206 DYFGNDAAAW
-216 RIVALIYVIIGIISN
+216 KIVALIYVMIGIISN

-240 LPEDENETKKEA
+240 LPEEENNTKKETSA
-252 DTPKEKYTLREAAGL
+252 PAEKYSLREAVGL
-267 LVKNK
+267 LIKNK
-272 FYLLILGVYLLTQ
+272 YYLLILGIYLLTQ
-285 LYTAFTGVGT
+285 LYSAFTGVGT
-295 YYMTYVLKDAN
+295 FYMTYVLGDAN
-306 LMGKF
+306 LLGKF

-319 IIGLLMVPTVI
+319 IIGLLLVPTVV
-330 AKLGGMYKINYT
+330 AKLGGMYRINYS
-342 GYALATIARILV
+342 GYIIATVARFLV
-354 IVAAYMGSVPMML
+354 IVAAYMDSIPMML
-367 AFTAIASLGMCP
+367 AFTAVASLGMCP

-416 IGGGLG
+416 LGGGLG
-422 TAISGWLLAA
+422 TAVSGWLLAA
-432 AGFIEGGVATQPEAV
+432 SGYIKGGAVAQPDSV

-469 LTKLNVEK
+469 LIQLNVEK
-477 ANKALIASRKA
+477 ANQTILAARKG

>member
-1 MVEAVGEY
+1 MTEKKYLKWYNKIGYGSGDIGGNVVYAFLTF
-9 VSFVIAEIEDARR
+9 FV
-22 SCAHPIIIV
+22 
-31 EQRVDAS
+31 
-38 EYVDNCF
+38 
-45 GTADMVIITDQYAHV
+45 
-60 IDLKLGKGVEVSAVE
+60 
-75 NPQLMIYGLGVL
+75 MIYLTDSIGLNSGIIGTL
-87 NMAESIYDIETV
+87 MAVAKIFDGISDVIFGSL
-99 RMTIDKTH
+99 IDKTH

-117 LWPYLG
+117 LWPYFG

-136 SWGQVAQY
+136 SWGKVAQY
-144 TFFFI
+144 TFFLI

-182 LGSLRFVF
+182 LGSIRFVF

-206 AHFGNTAAAW
+206 DHFGNDAAAW
-216 RIVALIYVIIGIISN
+216 KIVALIYVIIGIISN

-240 LPEDENETKKEA
+240 LPEEENNTKKETSA
-252 DTPKEKYTLREAAGL
+252 PAEKYSLREAVGL
-267 LVKNK
+267 LIKNK
-272 FYLLILGVYLLTQ
+272 YYLLILGIYLLTQ
-285 LYTAFTGVGT
+285 LYSAFTGVGT
-295 YYMTYVLKDAN
+295 FYMTYVLGDAN
-306 LMGKF
+306 LLGKF

-319 IIGLLMVPTVI
+319 IIGLLLVPTVV
-330 AKLGGMYKINYT
+330 AKLGGMYRINYS
-342 GYALATIARILV
+342 GYLVATVARFLV
-354 IVAAYMGSVPMML
+354 IVAAYMGSIPMML
-367 AFTAIASLGMCP
+367 AFTAVASLGMCP

-397 TTGKRID
+397 TTGRRID

-416 IGGGLG
+416 LGGGLG
-422 TAISGWLLAA
+422 TAVSGWLLAA
-432 AGFIEGGVATQPEAV
+432 SGYIKGGAVAQPDSV

-469 LTKLNVEK
+469 LIQLNVEK
-477 ANKALIASRKA
+477 ANQTILAARKG

>member
-1 MVEAVGEY
+1 MTEKKYLKWYNKIGYGSGDIGGNVVYAFLTF
-9 VSFVIAEIEDARR
+9 FV
-22 SCAHPIIIV
+22 
-31 EQRVDAS
+31 
-38 EYVDNCF
+38 
-45 GTADMVIITDQYAHV
+45 
-60 IDLKLGKGVEVSAVE
+60 
-75 NPQLMIYGLGVL
+75 MIYLTDSIGLNSGIIGTL
-87 NMAESIYDIETV
+87 MAVAKIFDGISDVIFGSL
-99 RMTIDKTH
+99 IDKTH

-117 LWPYLG
+117 LWPYFG

-136 SWGQVAQY
+136 SWGKVAQY
-144 TFFFI
+144 TFFLI

-182 LGSLRFVF
+182 LGSIRFVF

-197 IQAVTFGLV
+197 IQAITFSLV
-206 AHFGNTAAAW
+206 NYFGNDTAAW
-216 RIVALIYVIIGIISN
+216 KIVALIYVMIGIISN

-240 LPEDENETKKEA
+240 LPEEENNTKKETSA
-252 DTPKEKYTLREAAGL
+252 PAEKYSLREAVGL
-267 LVKNK
+267 LIKNK
-272 FYLLILGVYLLTQ
+272 YYLLILGIYLLTQ
-285 LYTAFTGVGT
+285 LYSAFTGVGT
-295 YYMTYVLKDAN
+295 FYMTYVLGDAN
-306 LMGKF
+306 LLGKF

-319 IIGLLMVPTVI
+319 IIGLLLVPTVV
-330 AKLGGMYKINYT
+330 AKLGGMYRINYS
-342 GYALATIARILV
+342 GYIVATVARFLV
-354 IVAAYMGSVPMML
+354 IVAAYMDSIPMML
-367 AFTAIASLGMCP
+367 AFTAVASLGMCP

-416 IGGGLG
+416 LGGGLG
-422 TAISGWLLAA
+422 TAVSGWLLAA
-432 AGFIEGGVATQPEAV
+432 SGYIKGGAVAQPDSV

-469 LTKLNVEK
+469 LIQLNVDK
-477 ANKALIASRKA
+477 ANQTILAARKG

>member
-1 MVEAVGEY
+1 MTEKKYLKWYNKIGYGSGDIGGNVVYAFLTF
-9 VSFVIAEIEDARR
+9 FV
-22 SCAHPIIIV
+22 
-31 EQRVDAS
+31 
-38 EYVDNCF
+38 
-45 GTADMVIITDQYAHV
+45 
-60 IDLKLGKGVEVSAVE
+60 
-75 NPQLMIYGLGVL
+75 MIYLTDSIGLNSGIIGTL
-87 NMAESIYDIETV
+87 MAVAKIFDGISDVIFGAL
-99 RMTIDKTH
+99 IDKTH

-117 LWPYLG
+117 LWPYFG

-136 SWGQVAQY
+136 SWGKVAQY

-182 LGSLRFVF
+182 LGSIRFVF

-197 IQAVTFGLV
+197 IQAITFGLV
-206 AHFGNTAAAW
+206 DYFGNDAAAW
-216 RIVALIYVIIGIISN
+216 KIVALIHVIIGIISN

-240 LPEDENETKKEA
+240 LPEEENNTKKETSA
-252 DTPKEKYTLREAAGL
+252 PAEKYSLREAVGL
-267 LVKNK
+267 LIKNK
-272 FYLLILGVYLLTQ
+272 YYLLILGIYLLTQ
-285 LYTAFTGVGT
+285 LYSAFTGVGT
-295 YYMTYVLKDAN
+295 FYITYVLGDAN
-306 LMGKF
+306 LLGKF

-319 IIGLLMVPTVI
+319 IIGLLLVPTVV
-330 AKLGGMYKINYT
+330 AKLGGMYRINYS
-342 GYALATIARILV
+342 GYIVATVARFLV
-354 IVAAYMGSVPMML
+354 IVAAYMDSIPMML
-367 AFTAIASLGMCP
+367 AFTAVASLGMCP

-416 IGGGLG
+416 LGGGLG
-422 TAISGWLLAA
+422 TAVSGWLLAA
-432 AGFIEGGVATQPEAV
+432 SGYIKGGAVAQPDSV

-469 LTKLNVEK
+469 LIQLNVEK
-477 ANKALIASRKA
+477 ANQTILAARKG

>member
-1 MVEAVGEY
+1 MEQKKYLKWYSKIGY
-9 VSFVIAEIEDARR
+9 GSGDIAGN
-22 SCAHPIIIV
+22 V
-31 EQRVDAS
+31 V
-38 EYVDNCF
+38 
-45 GTADMVIITDQYAHV
+45 YAFLTFF
-60 IDLKLGKGVEVSAVE
+60 I
-75 NPQLMIYGLGVL
+75 MIYLTDTIGLNPGIVGTLMAVAKIFDGISDVL
-87 NMAESIYDIETV
+87 FGSL
-99 RMTIDKTH
+99 IDKTK

-117 LWPYLG
+117 LFPYLG
-123 CGVCLFA
+123 CGVCLYA
-130 IFAIPT
+130 VFAIPA
-136 SWGQVAQY
+136 SWGKVAQY
-144 TFFFI
+144 AFFFI

-155 AGFYT
+155 AVFYT

-172 VTKNENERVQ
+172 VTKNEGERVQ

-197 IQAVTFGLV
+197 IQAVTFDLV
-206 AHFGNTAAAW
+206 EYFGNTAEAW
-216 RIVALIYVIIGIISN
+216 RIVALIYVVIGIISN
-231 TISVLSLKE
+231 TVAVLSMKE
-240 LPEDENETKKEA
+240 LPEDENETKKENVA
-252 DTPKEKYTLREAAGL
+252 PAEKYSLRQSAGL
-267 LVKNK
+267 LIKNK

-295 YYMTYVLKDAN
+295 YYMTYVLGDAD
-306 LMGKF
+306 LMGRF
-311 ATALNIPM
+311 ATALNVPM
-319 IIGLLMVPTVI
+319 IIGLLLVPVLV
-330 AKLGGMYKINYT
+330 AKLGGMYKLNYR

-354 IVAAYMGSVPMML
+354 IVAAYLGNVTMML
-367 AFTAIASLGMCP
+367 VFTAIASLGMCP

-432 AGFIEGGVATQPEAV
+432 AGFIEGGVAVQPDSV
-447 ITMLNV
+447 LSMLNV

-477 ANKALIASRKA
+477 ANALILKEKQK

>member
-1 MVEAVGEY
+1 MTEKKYLKWYNKIGYGSGDIGGNVVYAFLTF
-9 VSFVIAEIEDARR
+9 FV
-22 SCAHPIIIV
+22 
-31 EQRVDAS
+31 
-38 EYVDNCF
+38 
-45 GTADMVIITDQYAHV
+45 
-60 IDLKLGKGVEVSAVE
+60 
-75 NPQLMIYGLGVL
+75 MIYLTDSIGLNSGIIGTL
-87 NMAESIYDIETV
+87 MAVAKIFDGISDVIFGSL
-99 RMTIDKTH
+99 IDKTH

-117 LWPYLG
+117 LWPYFG

-136 SWGQVAQY
+136 SWGKVAQY
-144 TFFFI
+144 TFFLI

-172 VTKNENERVQ
+172 VTRNENERVQ
-182 LGSLRFVF
+182 LGSIRFVF

-206 AHFGNTAAAW
+206 DYFGNDAAAW
-216 RIVALIYVIIGIISN
+216 KIVALIYVMIGIISN

-240 LPEDENETKKEA
+240 LPEEENNTKKETSA
-252 DTPKEKYTLREAAGL
+252 PAEKYSLREAVGL
-267 LVKNK
+267 LIKNK
-272 FYLLILGVYLLTQ
+272 YYLLILGIYLLTQ
-285 LYTAFTGVGT
+285 LYSAFTGVGT
-295 YYMTYVLKDAN
+295 FYMTYVLGDAN
-306 LMGKF
+306 LLGKF

-319 IIGLLMVPTVI
+319 IIGLLLVPTVV
-330 AKLGGMYKINYT
+330 AKLGGMYRINYS
-342 GYALATIARILV
+342 GYIVATVARFLV
-354 IVAAYMGSVPMML
+354 IVAAYMGSIPMML
-367 AFTAIASLGMCP
+367 AFTAVASLGMCP

-416 IGGGLG
+416 LGGGLG
-422 TAISGWLLAA
+422 TAVSGWLLAA
-432 AGFIEGGVATQPEAV
+432 SGYIKGGAVAQPDSV

-469 LTKLNVEK
+469 LIQLNVEK
-477 ANKALIASRKA
+477 ANQAILAARKG

>member
-1 MVEAVGEY
+1 MQEKRYLKWYNKVGY
-9 VSFVIAEIEDARR
+9 GSGDIAGNVVYAFLTFFV
-22 SCAHPIIIV
+22 
-31 EQRVDAS
+31 
-38 EYVDNCF
+38 
-45 GTADMVIITDQYAHV
+45 
-60 IDLKLGKGVEVSAVE
+60 
-75 NPQLMIYGLGVL
+75 MIYLTDTIGLNPGIIGTL
-87 NMAESIYDIETV
+87 MAVAKIFDGFSDVIFGSL
-99 RMTIDKTH
+99 IDKTH

-144 TFFFI
+144 AFFFI

-206 AHFGNTAAAW
+206 ARFGNDAAAW
-216 RIVALIYVIIGIISN
+216 RIVALIYVVIGIISN

-240 LPEDENETKKEA
+240 LPPDELD
-252 DTPKEKYTLREAAGL
+252 DTDDKNIQAATEKYSLAEAARL
-267 LVKNK
+267 LIKNK

-285 LYTAFTGVGT
+285 LYSAFTGVGT
-295 YYMTYVLKDAN
+295 YYMTYVLQDAN

-319 IIGLLMVPTVI
+319 IIGLLLVPTIV
-330 AKLGGMYKINYT
+330 AKLGGMYKINYS
-342 GYALATIARILV
+342 GYALATVARILV

-367 AFTAIASLGMCP
+367 VFTAVASLGMCP

-416 IGGGLG
+416 IGGGLC

-432 AGFIEGGVATQPEAV
+432 AGFIQGGAAVQPESV

-469 LTKLNVEK
+469 LTKLNVEN
-477 ANKALIASRKA
+477 ANQALIASRKA

>member
-1 MVEAVGEY
+1 MTEKKYLKWYNKIGYGSGDIGGNVVYAFLTF
-9 VSFVIAEIEDARR
+9 FV
-22 SCAHPIIIV
+22 
-31 EQRVDAS
+31 
-38 EYVDNCF
+38 
-45 GTADMVIITDQYAHV
+45 
-60 IDLKLGKGVEVSAVE
+60 
-75 NPQLMIYGLGVL
+75 MIYLTDSIGLNSGIIGTL
-87 NMAESIYDIETV
+87 MAVAKIFDGISDVIFGSL
-99 RMTIDKTH
+99 IDKTH

-117 LWPYLG
+117 LWPYFG

-136 SWGQVAQY
+136 SWGKVAQY

-172 VTKNENERVQ
+172 VTRNENERVQ
-182 LGSLRFVF
+182 LGSIRFVF

-197 IQAVTFGLV
+197 IQAITFGLV
-206 AHFGNTAAAW
+206 DYFGNDAAAW
-216 RIVALIYVIIGIISN
+216 KIVALIYVMIGIISN

-240 LPEDENETKKEA
+240 LPEEENNTKKETSA
-252 DTPKEKYTLREAAGL
+252 PAEKYSLREAVGL
-267 LVKNK
+267 LIKNK
-272 FYLLILGVYLLTQ
+272 YYLLILGIYLLTQ
-285 LYTAFTGVGT
+285 LYSAFTGVGT
-295 YYMTYVLKDAN
+295 FYMTYVLGDAN
-306 LMGKF
+306 LLGKF

-319 IIGLLMVPTVI
+319 IIGLLLVPTVV
-330 AKLGGMYKINYT
+330 AKLGGMYRINYS
-342 GYALATIARILV
+342 GYIVATVARFLV
-354 IVAAYMGSVPMML
+354 IVAAYMDSIPMML
-367 AFTAIASLGMCP
+367 AFTAVASLGMCP

-416 IGGGLG
+416 LGGGLG
-422 TAISGWLLAA
+422 TAVSGWLLAA
-432 AGFIEGGVATQPEAV
+432 SGYIKGGAVAQPDSV

-469 LTKLNVEK
+469 LIQLNVEK
-477 ANKALIASRKA
+477 ANQTILASRKG

>member
-1 MVEAVGEY
+1 MTEKKYLKWYNKIGYGSGDIGGNVVYAFLTF
-9 VSFVIAEIEDARR
+9 FV
-22 SCAHPIIIV
+22 
-31 EQRVDAS
+31 
-38 EYVDNCF
+38 
-45 GTADMVIITDQYAHV
+45 
-60 IDLKLGKGVEVSAVE
+60 
-75 NPQLMIYGLGVL
+75 MIYLTDSIGLNSGIIGTL
-87 NMAESIYDIETV
+87 MAVAKIFDGISDVIFGSL
-99 RMTIDKTH
+99 IDKTH

-117 LWPYLG
+117 LWPYFG

-136 SWGQVAQY
+136 SWGKVAQY
-144 TFFFI
+144 TFFLI

-182 LGSLRFVF
+182 LGSIRFIF

-197 IQAVTFGLV
+197 IQAITFGLV
-206 AHFGNTAAAW
+206 DYFGNDAAAW
-216 RIVALIYVIIGIISN
+216 KIVALIYVIIGIISN

-240 LPEDENETKKEA
+240 LPEEENNTKKETSA
-252 DTPKEKYTLREAAGL
+252 PAEKYSLREAVGL
-267 LVKNK
+267 LIKNK
-272 FYLLILGVYLLTQ
+272 YYLLILGIYLLTQ
-285 LYTAFTGVGT
+285 LYSAFTGVGT
-295 YYMTYVLKDAN
+295 FYMTYVLGDAN
-306 LMGKF
+306 LLGKF

-319 IIGLLMVPTVI
+319 IIGLLLVPTVV
-330 AKLGGMYKINYT
+330 AKLGGMYRINYS
-342 GYALATIARILV
+342 GYLVATVARFLV
-354 IVAAYMGSVPMML
+354 IVAAYMGSIPMML
-367 AFTAIASLGMCP
+367 AFTAVASLGMCP

-416 IGGGLG
+416 LGGGLG
-422 TAISGWLLAA
+422 TAVSGWLLAA
-432 AGFIEGGVATQPEAV
+432 SGYIKGGAVAQPDSV

-469 LTKLNVEK
+469 LIQLNVEK
-477 ANKALIASRKA
+477 ANHTILAASKG